1 MSVQCVFA
9 FGAGTET
16 LLEENIVTLDTDVLE
31 EAFPLRIGIVL
42 STGKHAVLCY
52 SWMSS

>member
-1 MSVQCVFA
+1 MSIQCVFA

-16 LLEENIVTLDTDVLE
+16 LLEENIVKLDTDVLE

-42 STGKHAVLCY
+42 STGNHAVLCY

>member
-1 MSVQCVFA
+1 MSIHCLFA

-16 LLEENIVTLDTDVLE
+16 LLEENIVKFDTDVLE

-42 STGKHAVLCY
+42 STGNHAVLCY